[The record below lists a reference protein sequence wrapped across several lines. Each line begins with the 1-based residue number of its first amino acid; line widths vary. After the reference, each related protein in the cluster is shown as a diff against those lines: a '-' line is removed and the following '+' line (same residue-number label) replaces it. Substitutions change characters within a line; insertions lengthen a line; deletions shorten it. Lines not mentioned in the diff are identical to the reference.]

1 MYSNQ
6 LLTFERIPMKNKFI
20 APLALAGL
28 TMALPLFASQPPALS
43 GDYLEVRSCDIYTG
57 SCVANAE
64 MNLAGKEGILV
75 WSVREGSWRGVNL
88 DGLTVIAVVRTD
100 KTMGDVQFQPRQGQ
114 AVLIVD
120 AKATVQQRE
129 ALTEFARTMADKVVG
144 KVVEIK
150 TSPIDVEFN
159 GKCSSGSCATV
170 KAGNL
175 VQVTTRCLGGKDHLC
190 GNEETYYPPLTTLHH
205 SAPAFTELASYTG
218 NGLNMTWEITGT
230 RSAFLGSF
238 EQ

>member
-1 MYSNQ
+1 
-6 LLTFERIPMKNKFI
+6 MKNKFI
-20 APLALAGL
+20 AALALAGL
-28 TMALPLFASQPPALS
+28 TSALPLFASQLPSLS
-43 GDYLEVRSCDIYTG
+43 GNYLEVRSCDIYTG

-75 WSVREGSWRGVNL
+75 WSVREGNWRGISL
-88 DGLTVIAVVRTD
+88 DGLSVIAVVHAE

-120 AKATVQQRE
+120 AKATPEQRE
-129 ALTEFARTMADKVVG
+129 ALTDFARTMANKIVG
-144 KVVEIK
+144 NVVEIK
-150 TSPIDVEFN
+150 SSPIEVNFD

-175 VQVTTRCLGGKDHLC
+175 VQVATRCLGGKDHLC
-190 GNEETYYPPLTTLHH
+190 GNEETYYPPLTQLHH
-205 SAPAFTELASYTG
+205 SAPAFTEVASYNG
-218 NGLNMTWEITGT
+218 NGLNMTWEIAGT
-230 RSAFLGSF
+230 RSAFLGGF